1 MDHGLRS
8 RSFICPPNK
17 NEVFFLYHGFAL
29 GMAIVAIP
37 FHPNIEVLS
46 RSLKKEQ
53 QSGRLMGIAIDN
65 ARDSMIHLL
74 FVGNIF
80 TVA

>member
-1 MDHGLRS
+1 
-8 RSFICPPNK
+8 
-17 NEVFFLYHGFAL
+17 
-29 GMAIVAIP
+29 MAIVAIP

-53 QSGRLMGIAIDN
+53 QSGRLMGVAIDN

-74 FVGNIF
+74 FVGNLF